1 MRNISFIAV
10 VAMAAMMVSCKSG
23 VAIIDNQAFAITELN
38 GTALPGSEMA
48 KPSIMFEGGRVS
60 ATVGCNTIGGEYK
73 ADAEG
78 NITITQGMS
87 TKMLCPE
94 EMREDEF
101 LAAFNKVAKYTTS
114 DSGEVSFLDAQGNLL
129 FKAKK

>member
-1 MRNISFIAV
+1 MKIFGIIAA
-10 VAMAAMMVSCKSG
+10 VAALAMFVSCKSN
-23 VAIIDNQAFAITELN
+23 VASLDNQTFAITELN

-48 KPSIMFEGGRVS
+48 KPSIMFQGGRVS
-60 ATVGCNTIGGEYK
+60 ATVGCNNIGGEYK

-87 TKMLCPE
+87 TKMFCPE

-101 LAAFNKVAKYTTS
+101 LAAFNKVARYTVAT
-114 DSGEVSFLDAQGNLL
+114 DGEVSFLDAEGNIL
-129 FKAKK
+129 FKAK

>member
-10 VAMAAMMVSCKSG
+10 VAMMAMMVSCKSG
-23 VAIIDNQAFAITELN
+23 VASIDNQTFAITELN
-38 GTALPGSEMA
+38 GTALPGSEIA
-48 KPSIMFEGGRVS
+48 KPSIMFQDGRVS

-73 ADAEG
+73 ADADG
-78 NITITQGMS
+78 NITITQGMM
-87 TKMLCPE
+87 TKMFCPE

-101 LAAFNKVAKYTTS
+101 LAAFNKVAKYTV
-114 DSGEVSFLDAQGNLL
+114 DDGEVSFLDAQGNLL

>member
-10 VAMAAMMVSCKSG
+10 IAMVAMMVSCKSG
-23 VAIIDNQAFAITELN
+23 VASIDNQTFAITELN

-48 KPSIMFEGGRVS
+48 KPSIMFQDGRVS

-73 ADAEG
+73 ADADG
-78 NITITQGMS
+78 NITITQGMM
-87 TKMLCPE
+87 TKMFCPE

-101 LAAFNKVAKYTTS
+101 LTAFNKVAKYTV
-114 DSGEVSFLDAQGNLL
+114 DDGEVSFLDAQGNLL

>member
-1 MRNISFIAV
+1 MRNICFIAV
-10 VAMAAMMVSCKSG
+10 VAMFAMMVSCKSG
-23 VAIIDNQAFAITELN
+23 VASIDNQTFAITELN

-48 KPSIMFEGGRVS
+48 KPSIMFQDGRVS

-73 ADAEG
+73 TDADG
-78 NITITQGMS
+78 NITITQGMM
-87 TKMLCPE
+87 TKMFCPE

-101 LAAFNKVAKYTTS
+101 LTAFNKVAKYTV
-114 DSGEVSFLDAQGNLL
+114 DDEGVVSFLDAQGNLL